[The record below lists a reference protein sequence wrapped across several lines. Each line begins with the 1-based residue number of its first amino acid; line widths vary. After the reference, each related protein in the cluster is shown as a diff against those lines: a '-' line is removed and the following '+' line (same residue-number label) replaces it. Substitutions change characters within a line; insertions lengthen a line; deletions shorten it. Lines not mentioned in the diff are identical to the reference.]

1 MEKSWTQRKE
11 RNKCKFSLK
20 QTECR
25 LKISKCV
32 QLASQNSVYVTL
44 QKKKKR
50 KESLYAFCLTNVT
63 RFMAYFFFFHPFSF
77 KIKNLC
83 ILVMHEKINLNI
95 KSVH

>member
-1 MEKSWTQRKE
+1 MSIT
-11 RNKCKFSLK
+11 NKQTSANWVLK
-20 QTECR
+20 QRVCHFT
-25 LKISKCV
+25 
-32 QLASQNSVYVTL
+32 
-44 QKKKKR
+44 KKKR

>member
-1 MEKSWTQRKE
+1 MCATCVS
-11 RNKCKFSLK
+11 K
-20 QTECR
+20 Q
-25 LKISKCV
+25 CV
-32 QLASQNSVYVTL
+32 CHFT
-44 QKKKKR
+44 KKKKR

-83 ILVMHEKINLNI
+83 ILVMHEKNNLNI